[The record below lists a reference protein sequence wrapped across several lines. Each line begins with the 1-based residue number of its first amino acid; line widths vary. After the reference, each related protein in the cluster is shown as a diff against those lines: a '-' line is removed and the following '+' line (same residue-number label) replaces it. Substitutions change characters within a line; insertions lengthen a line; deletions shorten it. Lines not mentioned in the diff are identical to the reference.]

1 MSSVG
6 RSRPHV
12 RGWLSPVLAAL
23 TVLALIISMLAV
35 WVRTTVLDTDRFMS
49 IVEPTLTDE
58 AFPAALSDVLAEQ
71 VLVALDLDTRVTVT
85 LAELDA
91 FLVDSVRDA
100 LDLDLDLDPA
110 ALARLTR
117 RDRPTL
123 TALAPGIATALE
135 ARVVDVVDAFV
146 RSDAFAARLPG
157 LVRQTHRATV
167 ALIRDDLTQL
177 PSVSVADGA
186 VRLDLVPLVAEV
198 LQKVADELPDLLPD
212 VTVPEVVD
220 DRLSEGR
227 EQLAAALQTRLP
239 DDFGQVTII
248 SQADLSE
255 LQSVVRIADRLVG
268 AIVVLAMALLV
279 ATLVTARD
287 VRRSLLQLAVGLVI
301 GVAAATVLV
310 RRAEAAVLGAI
321 TDPEGLRAAGVLL
334 AEVTLALR
342 SIAIAVALAAL
353 VTAAVA
359 YVAGRPR
366 WLTPEPERHGDS
378 HGGGLT
384 TRRPGSGG
392 TGRHDERSQP

>member
-1 MSSVG
+1 M
-6 RSRPHV
+6 PHV
-12 RGWLSPVLAAL
+12 RGWVSPVLAAL
-23 TVLALIISMLAV
+23 TVLALITSMLAV
-35 WVRTTVLDTDRFMS
+35 WVRTTVLDTDRFMTL
-49 IVEPTLTDE
+49 VEPTLTDE

-71 VLVALDLDTRVTVT
+71 VLVALDLDARVAVT

-91 FLVDSVRDA
+91 FLVASVREA
-100 LDLDLDLDPA
+100 LDLDPA
-110 ALARLTR
+110 ALARVTR

-123 TALAPGIATALE
+123 AALAPGLATALE

-146 RSDAFAARLPG
+146 RSDAFGARLPG

-177 PSVSVADGA
+177 PNVSVADGE
-186 VRLDLVPLVAEV
+186 VRLDLVPLVAEALRHV
-198 LQKVADELPDLLPD
+198 VDELPDLLPD

-220 DRLSEGR
+220 GRLAEGR
-227 EQLAAALQTRLP
+227 EQLAARLQTRLP
-239 DDFGQVTII
+239 VGFGQVTII

-268 AIVVLAMALLV
+268 ALVVLAMALLV

-287 VRRSLLQLAVGLVI
+287 VRRTLLQLAVGLVI
-301 GVAAATVLV
+301 GVAAATLLV